1 MGNKDKTLENKIR
14 NRRLELKLTQAK
26 LAEKAGLTAAAISQ
40 FESGLRKPSFD
51 ALHKLASALGVNT
64 DYLLGNEQQ
73 INIESFEDPKM
84 KDMILG
90 IKNLPEKDRQLLFDI
105 YQLLIKRNST

>member
-1 MGNKDKTLENKIR
+1 MENKDRPLKNKIR

-26 LAEKAGLTAAAISQ
+26 LAEKAGLTPAAISQ

-51 ALHKLASALGVNT
+51 ALHKLAIALEVNI

-73 INIESFEDPKM
+73 IQNEMLNDPDIREM
-84 KDMILG
+84 VLG
-90 IKNLPEKDRQLLFDI
+90 VKNLPQKDRKLLFDI
-105 YQLLIKRNST
+105 YQLLTKRNNQ

>member
-1 MGNKDKTLENKIR
+1 MKNKDKTLENKIR
-14 NRRLELKLTQAK
+14 NRRLELNLTQAK

-51 ALHKLASALGVNT
+51 ALHKLAHALEVNT
-64 DYLLGNEQQ
+64 NYLLDNEQQ
-73 INIESFEDPKM
+73 INIEYYDDPKIKEM
-84 KDMILG
+84 VLG

-105 YQLLIKRNST
+105 YQLLIKRNNQ